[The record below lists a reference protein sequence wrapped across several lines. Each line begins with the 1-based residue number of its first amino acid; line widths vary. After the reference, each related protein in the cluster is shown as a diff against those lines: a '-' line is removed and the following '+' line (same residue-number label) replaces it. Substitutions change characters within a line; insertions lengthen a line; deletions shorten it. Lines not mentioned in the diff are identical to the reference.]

1 MNCSLTRRER
11 IRRRPEF
18 KKVQQAGVRTRGRY
32 VTFFSLNNGLN
43 VARLGIIATRRL
55 GGAVRRNRA
64 KRCVRELFRHHKGQP
79 GIDFVA
85 LLHPGASDVSFDTF
99 KTDFLYV
106 LTRNAKT
113 HL

>member
-1 MNCSLTRRER
+1 M
-11 IRRRPEF
+11 
-18 KKVQQAGVRTRGRY
+18 QQAGVRTRGRY

-85 LLHPGASDVSFDTF
+85 SDVAFDTF
-99 KTDFLYV
+99 KADFLYV

>member
-1 MNCSLTRRER
+1 M
-11 IRRRPEF
+11 
-18 KKVQQAGVRTRGRY
+18 
-32 VTFFSLNNGLN
+32 TFFSLNNGLN

-85 LLHPGASDVSFDTF
+85 LLHPGASDVAFDTF
-99 KTDFLYV
+99 KADFLYV

>member
-1 MNCSLTRRER
+1 M
-11 IRRRPEF
+11 
-18 KKVQQAGVRTRGRY
+18 
-32 VTFFSLNNGLN
+32 TFFSLNNGLN

-99 KTDFLYV
+99 KADFLYV
-106 LTRNAKT
+106 LTRNVKT